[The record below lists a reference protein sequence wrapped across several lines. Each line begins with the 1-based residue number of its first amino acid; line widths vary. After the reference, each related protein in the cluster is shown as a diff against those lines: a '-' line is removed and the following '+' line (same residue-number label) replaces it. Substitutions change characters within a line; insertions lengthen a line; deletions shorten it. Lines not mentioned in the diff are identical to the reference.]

1 MRGSSRREKNGGG
14 IIVTMKQIVAEAL
27 KLPPM
32 KRARVATRLIRS
44 LEREPKLSRKSVEK
58 AWLEEAER
66 RLKDWERGSV
76 KAIPGDRVM
85 RELRDL
91 LA

>member
-1 MRGSSRREKNGGG
+1 M
-14 IIVTMKQIVAEAL
+14 TMKQIVAEAL

-32 KRARVATRLIRS
+32 KRAKVASRLLRS
-44 LEREPKLSRKSVEK
+44 LEGEPRLSKSDLEK

-66 RLKDWERGSV
+66 RLKDWERGKV
-76 KAIPGDRVM
+76 KAIPGERVM